1 MAKENSGKK
10 QKKGNGLYR
19 FLIIAVLVALVVS
32 FLPFKE
38 KTKGHLSYNEVMELV
53 DKKEVK
59 SISFNI
65 GADEM
70 TVVLK
75 NGDKVLSDNPRTE
88 TFKEEMLK
96 KDVQVTTGGN
106 LANNSAAATT
116 AVLNIV
122 LVCLLLS
129 VAISFIRKGMSSKN
143 AGIATTVD
151 ENKPKVKFKDIA
163 GNDEVK
169 EEMKTIV
176 DFLKDSSKYKKM
188 GIKPPSGALMTGP
201 PGTGK
206 TMMAKAIAGEAEVP
220 FFYVS
225 GSQFV
230 EMFAGLGAKRVRDV
244 FKKARQSSPCILFI
258 DEVDAIGGNRN
269 AVNRTSE
276 NDQTLNALLEE
287 MDGFNSND
295 EVVVIAATNRL
306 NSLDPAFIRP
316 GRFDKHLYVG
326 LPDVKARKKILELYS
341 AKKPLSTEV
350 NIDSLSKLTVGFA
363 GADLEALIN
372 EAALIAVVDD
382 SEIIEQR
389 HIDKAYYKVVTKGNP
404 REVNREN
411 SKELETVAYHEA
423 GHAVV
428 SKLLTERELH
438 KVTIVPSTTGAGGI
452 TFSTPSESML
462 MSKKELLNTIKML
475 YAGRAAEE
483 IYTGS
488 DELITSGASSD
499 IEQATNYLKAYFAD
513 YGMSEK
519 YGMVKIKD
527 EETYMKDMFE
537 LSKKLYSETL
547 SFLKENKHHLDA
559 LSFALIEKE
568 TISAEEVEELMG
580 LKNGIKL

>member
-1 MAKENSGKK
+1 MAKENSEKK
-10 QKKGNGLYR
+10 QKKGNGLYK

-38 KTKGHLSYNEVMELV
+38 KTKGHLSYNKVMELV

-65 GADEM
+65 GSDEM

-75 NGDKVLSDNPRTE
+75 NGDEVLSDNPRTE
-88 TFKEEMLK
+88 TFKKEMLK
-96 KDVQVTTGGN
+96 KDVKVTTGGN
-106 LANNSAAATT
+106 LANNSAAVTT
-116 AVLNIV
+116 ALLNIV
-122 LVCLLLS
+122 IVCLLLL
-129 VAISFIRKGMSSKN
+129 VAISFLRKGMSSKT
-143 AGIATTVD
+143 AGIAITVD
-151 ENKPKVKFKDIA
+151 ENKPKIKFKDIA

-225 GSQFV
+225 GSQFI

-269 AVNRTSE
+269 SANRTSE

-568 TISAEEVEELMG
+568 TISAEEVEELMD
-580 LKNGIKL
+580 LKKEIKF

>member
-10 QKKGNGLYR
+10 QKKGNSIYK
-19 FLIIAVLVALVVS
+19 FLIIAILVALIVS

-65 GADEM
+65 GSDEM

-75 NGDKVLSDNPRTE
+75 NGDKVSSDNPRTE

-96 KDVQVTTGGN
+96 KDVKVTTGGN
-106 LANNSAAATT
+106 LANNSAATTT

-122 LVCLLLS
+122 IVILLLS
-129 VAISFIRKGMSSKN
+129 VAISFVRRGMSSKN

-151 ENKPKVKFKDIA
+151 ENKPKIKFKDIA

-176 DFLKDSSKYKKM
+176 EFLKDSSKYKKM

-225 GSQFV
+225 GSQFI

-244 FKKARQSSPCILFI
+244 FKKARQSAPCILFI

-372 EAALIAVVDD
+372 EAALVAVVDD

-389 HIDKAYYKVVTKGNP
+389 HIDKAYYKVVTKGSP

-428 SKLLTERELH
+428 SRLLTERELH

-452 TFSTPSESML
+452 TFSTPSENML

-527 EETYMKDMFE
+527 EETYMKDMSE

-559 LSFALIEKE
+559 LSLALIEKE

-580 LKNGIKL
+580 FKKEIKL

>member
-38 KTKGHLSYNEVMELV
+38 KTKGHLSYNKVMELV

-65 GADEM
+65 GSDEM

-75 NGDKVLSDNPRTE
+75 NGDKVLSDNPRSE

-96 KDVQVTTGGN
+96 KDVKVTTGEN

-116 AVLNIV
+116 ALLNIV

-225 GSQFV
+225 GSQFI

-269 AVNRTSE
+269 SANRTSE